1 MEDSIVN
8 ERVDKIIEELQE
20 ESRKSASDPRTDG
33 IDDSI
38 EIIRKLTKGMVLV
51 PEGWAKYAECPNADC
66 NDGVIPHQFGE
77 TEWDMEQCQ
86 FCYEKDFM
94 QKT

>member
-1 MEDSIVN
+1 MSI
-8 ERVDKIIEELQE
+8 DKIIEELE
-20 ESRKSASDPRTDG
+20 NASWRPTSDMRKLYLHEALS
-33 IDDSI
+33 
-38 EIIRKLTKGMVLV
+38 IIRKHTKGMVLV

-86 FCYEKDFM
+86 FCYEKDSM
-94 QKT
+94 LKPTRGMNR